1 MIKINIRSTQVILAK
16 AFKAEEGATLAAEIV
31 SAVGDLVGRRVAVI
45 DHPPTQGLVPL
56 IEGLMAAGAEVSL
69 RDHHGDS
76 DRDGSIVAR
85 CREILGERAVI
96 VTRIEHPACSTL
108 VEVGEFAGDIIVADA
123 DQDGST
129 SALKAA
135 GVWYPEG
142 DADAAVL
149 DGPASGKTEEALSP
163 LGFSLVRAWGAI
175 PAFNAPGRDA
185 VFVKVVEAFAS
196 TVQGEQAGVDAL
208 VSMAV
213 EYERKVA
220 SAQALAATATEPFS
234 GFRLLDV
241 PAGAE
246 FDGPTLATELDRGGL
261 VSARIVSTG
270 PIAGKP
276 GGFGS
281 QVSLARTKAGEQTI
295 DLAALTVQ
303 AFGERPEGG
312 WKPESGVISNTP
324 FLLHLSPERWEAFRP
339 ILEAALGK

>member
-1 MIKINIRSTQVILAK
+1 MINLNIGSTPVILAK
-16 AFKAEEGATLAAEIV
+16 AFKAEEGTALAAEIV
-31 SAVGDLVGRRVAVI
+31 SAVGDLAGRRVVVI

-56 IEGLMAAGAEVSL
+56 IEGVVAAGAEVSL

-149 DGPASGKTEEALSP
+149 DGAASGKTEQALSP
-163 LGFSLVRAWGAI
+163 LSFAFVRAWGAI

-185 VFVKVVEAFAS
+185 VFAKVVGAFAS
-196 TVQGEQAGVDAL
+196 AVQGEQAGVNTLAE
-208 VSMAV
+208 MAV
-213 EYERKVA
+213 EYERRVA
-220 SAQALAATATEPFS
+220 EAKALAATATMLSPSTRFVDATS
-234 GFRLLDV
+234 
-241 PAGAE
+241 AGD
-246 FDGPTLATELDRGGL
+246 FDPPTLAAEMDRGVM
-261 VSARIVSTG
+261 VSGRIVKTG
-270 PIAGKP
+270 PIAKT
-276 GGFGS
+276 FGT
-281 QVSLARTKAGEQTI
+281 QVSLVRTKQGEVEGVNLAELVPSDWSRGPEAGC
-295 DLAALTVQ
+295 
-303 AFGERPEGG
+303 
-312 WKPESGVISNTP
+312 ISNTP
-324 FLLHLSPERWEAFRP
+324 FLLHLSPERWETFRP
-339 ILEAALGK
+339 ILLAAINE

>member
-1 MIKINIRSTQVILAK
+1 MINLNIGSTPVILAK
-16 AFKAEEGATLAAEIV
+16 AFKAEEGTALAAEIV
-31 SAVGDLVGRRVAVI
+31 SAVGDLAGRRVVVI

-56 IEGLMAAGAEVSL
+56 IEGMVAAGAEVSL
-69 RDHHGDS
+69 RDHHADA
-76 DRDGSIVAR
+76 DRDGSTVAR
-85 CREILGERAVI
+85 CREILGERAI
-96 VTRIEHPACSTL
+96 ISTRSVDPACATL
-108 VEVGEFAGDIIVADA
+108 VTIGEFAGDIIVADA
-123 DQDGST
+123 DQDGLT
-129 SALKAA
+129 AALKAA

-175 PAFNAPGRDA
+175 PQFGAPGRDA
-185 VFVKVVEAFAS
+185 VFIKVVGAFTSA
-196 TVQGEQAGVDAL
+196 VQGEQTGVDAL
-208 VSMAV
+208 ASMTV

-261 VSARIVSTG
+261 VSARIVSAG

-281 QVSLARTKAGEQTI
+281 QVSLARTKAGEQTV